1 MIVYRFRADTAPL
14 FALKYPGVGVT
25 LCGYPPG
32 YVYAV
37 GTSGQAQG
45 PAPTIFFASITRV
58 VRCIG
63 WMHFRADTGVCPYAI
78 NFPVAGVALCGYPP
92 VCDIG
97 VGVTPR
103 GYPPGN
109 VHGGVHFRA
118 DTGVCPYT
126 FKPRM

>member
-25 LCGYPPG
+25 PCGYPPG

-58 VRCIG
+58 VRCMGGTI
-63 WMHFRADTGVCPYAI
+63 WADTGVLPYD
-78 NFPVAGVALCGYPP
+78 FLCLN
-92 VCDIG
+92 
-97 VGVTPR
+97 
-103 GYPPGN
+103 YPPGYM
-109 VHGGVHFRA
+109 HGGTIRA
-118 DTGVCPYT
+118 GTGVWPYGN
-126 FKPRM
+126 FHQ